1 MKIYRAQSP
10 RNQPSDCF
18 GHYLWTLLTSDLK
31 SYFSAYPSLSAVPKL
46 LYFMLQSYLVL
57 NSHCYFQD
65 ERVNEDDCN
74 ILNEN
79 EVYLA
84 NQQYGEDMREG
95 DDWEE
100 EANKLYEWTQE
111 LSFDEIAA
119 TPRLATAA
127 TVNY

>member
-1 MKIYRAQSP
+1 MDIISGLYI
-10 RNQPSDCF
+10 
-18 GHYLWTLLTSDLK
+18 TSDLK
-31 SYFSAYPSLSAVPKL
+31 SDFSAYPSLSTVSKL
-46 LYFMLQSYLVL
+46 LYFMSQSYLVL
-57 NSHCYFQD
+57 HSHCYFQD

-84 NQQYGEDMREG
+84 NQQYGGDMREG